1 MEKLNIK
8 INAKKNYAEIFI
20 NDKEQKKVYDYAI
33 YQCSGRK
40 PKVMITFEPD
50 ELEINLEQADLV
62 KESIMR

>member
-8 INAKKNYAEIFI
+8 INEKKNYAEIFI
-20 NDKEQKKVYDYAI
+20 NDKEQKKVCDYAI
-33 YQCSGRK
+33 YQCSGRI

-62 KESIMR
+62 KENIMR